1 MITFTFTHFTLFY
14 IFFSVAI
21 YSNDT
26 LRTVP
31 HRLAYANAI
40 HYTISL
46 LALTSLGFD
55 KISLF
60 DYDLGGGVVMSRQTL
75 SLSLNLAS
83 QI

>member
-26 LRTVP
+26 LRTLP
-31 HRLAYANAI
+31 HTLAYANTI
-40 HYTISL
+40 HYAISL

-55 KISLF
+55 KISLY
-60 DYDLGGGVVMSRQTL
+60 DYDLGGRCYEL
-75 SLSLNLAS
+75 SDP
-83 QI
+83 

>member
-26 LRTVP
+26 LHTVP
-31 HRLAYANAI
+31 HRLAYANAK
-40 HYTISL
+40 HYAISL

-60 DYDLGGGVVMSRQTL
+60 DYDLGGGVVMSCQTL
-75 SLSLNLAS
+75 SLSLNLAR
-83 QI
+83 

>member
-1 MITFTFTHFTLFY
+1 MENIETKKNIMITFTFTHFTLFY

-31 HRLAYANAI
+31 HTLAYANAI
-40 HYTISL
+40 HYAISL
-46 LALTSLGFD
+46 LALASLGFD

-60 DYDLGGGVVMSRQTL
+60 DYDLGGEL
-75 SLSLNLAS
+75 L
-83 QI
+83 

>member
-26 LRTVP
+26 LRTLP
-31 HRLAYANAI
+31 HTLAYANAI
-40 HYTISL
+40 HYAISL

-55 KISLF
+55 KISLY
-60 DYDLGGGVVMSRQTL
+60 DYDLGGEL
-75 SLSLNLAS
+75 L
-83 QI
+83 

>member
-26 LRTVP
+26 VRTLP
-31 HRLAYANAI
+31 DRLAYANAI

-46 LALTSLGFD
+46 LALTSLGFP
-55 KISLF
+55 LRLRF
-60 DYDLGGGVVMSRQTL
+60 WGGVVMSRQAL
-75 SLSLNLAS
+75 SLSLNLAR
-83 QI
+83 

>member
-26 LRTVP
+26 LRTLP
-31 HRLAYANAI
+31 DRLAYANAI
-40 HYTISL
+40 HYAISL
-46 LALTSLGFD
+46 LALTSLGFH

-60 DYDLGGGVVMSRQTL
+60 DYDLGGGVVMSCQTR
-75 SLSLNLAS
+75 SLSLNLAR
-83 QI
+83 QF

>member
-1 MITFTFTHFTLFY
+1 MITFTFTHFTIFY

-26 LRTVP
+26 LRTLP
-31 HRLAYANAI
+31 HTLAYANAI
-40 HYTISL
+40 HYAISL

-60 DYDLGGGVVMSRQTL
+60 DYDLGGSCYE
-75 SLSLNLAS
+75 SSDP
-83 QI
+83 

>member
-26 LRTVP
+26 LHTVP

-40 HYTISL
+40 HYAISL

-60 DYDLGGGVVMSRQTL
+60 DYDLGGEL
-75 SLSLNLAS
+75 L
-83 QI
+83 